1 MSNKLYQRDFLKETD
16 FTPEELTYL
25 LDLAAQLKQAKKA
38 RREPKFLADKNVV
51 ILFEK
56 DSTRTRCSFEVAAYD
71 QGARITYLGP
81 SGSQMG
87 KKESLADT
95 ARVLARFYDGIEY
108 RGYEQARVEALAK
121 HAHVPVWNGL
131 TNEWHPTQFLAD
143 MLTQELRYNTLMDQ
157 LDELEADGRICC
169 VRPQEPITIGRFE
182 GDENKLLDLYNRGH
196 REGREALDK
205 VRGYLEK

>member
-1 MSNKLYQRDFLKETD
+1 MPGQKMVDQYDDF
-16 FTPEELTYL
+16 YS
-25 LDLAAQLKQAKKA
+25 
-38 RREPKFLADKNVV
+38 DKP
-51 ILFEK
+51 L
-56 DSTRTRCSFEVAAYD
+56 
-71 QGARITYLGP
+71 
-81 SGSQMG
+81 
-87 KKESLADT
+87 
-95 ARVLARFYDGIEY
+95 
-108 RGYEQARVEALAK
+108 
-121 HAHVPVWNGL
+121 
-131 TNEWHPTQFLAD
+131 FLAD